1 MTLRSMLR
9 RTGLAAPMLRPAL
22 AVGAVL
28 AVGAGALTWFNTQHS
43 VRLVPTEIYVIVI
56 AVFFAVLGAWA
67 GHALTTRRAAT
78 AGFARNDAA
87 LASLGITAREYE
99 VLTHIAGGRTN
110 KEIARELGVSPN
122 TIKTQAASLF
132 AKLDAARRT
141 DAIGKARAL
150 SLIP

>member
-1 MTLRSMLR
+1 MAR
-9 RTGLAAPMLRPAL
+9 RTLSRLLDPAALRFAAITGL
-22 AVGAVL
+22 VL
-28 AVGAGALTWFNTQHS
+28 ALGAAALSWVNLQHS
-43 VRLVPTEIYVIVI
+43 VRLLPTELYVIVI
-56 AVFFAVLGAWA
+56 AIFFTVLGAWV
-67 GHALTTRRAAT
+67 GRSLTARAPKAAFT
-78 AGFARNDAA
+78 RNDAA

-110 KEIARELGVSPN
+110 KEIAREMGVSPN

-141 DAIGKARAL
+141 DAVGKARAL